1 MFRKSRIK
9 IVAVMMSV
17 LILLFIG
24 TLCIIYFSSFIEVSK
39 ENQDML
45 SRYARAYWQNGN
57 PVKISELPSVPP
69 IDDFPGKRAYRL
81 LSFHSV
87 AFSED
92 GDIVTIDNDVG
103 MGVSDEELIALA
115 EKLMQKKKSGGV
127 FGSWV
132 YYIESRQGCT
142 LVVLMDNMIMSGN
155 MGTLLRY
162 TVLFGSITI
171 ILLFLMSFYFAR
183 RIVQPLEE
191 SYQKQKQFISD
202 AGHELKTPIA
212 VVSTNLEML
221 EREVGQSK
229 WLDNVKFETGRM
241 ANLVR
246 QLLELAKTEN
256 AESQMNR
263 INFSRIV
270 TGGVL
275 PFESI
280 AFETERELQTEIQD
294 EIYVMG
300 NPEQLGNLVS
310 ILVDNAL
317 DYAPKRSVIFVSL
330 KAERSRTILTVSNEG
345 AAIPE
350 EQRKKLFERFYRADS
365 SRGGETSHYGLG
377 LAIAKAIVLSHHG
390 KIEVNCKENRII
402 FTVSVP
408 ADS

>member
-1 MFRKSRIK
+1 MFRKSRMK
-9 IVAVMMSV
+9 IVAVMMGV
-17 LILLFIG
+17 LLLLFIG
-24 TLCIIYFSSFIEVSK
+24 TLCIIYYFSYTEVSR
-39 ENQDML
+39 ENQEML

-57 PVKISELPSVPP
+57 PPGTGELLP
-69 IDDFPGKRAYRL
+69 DMTMDEFPGEREYRL

-92 GDIVTIDNDVG
+92 GKVLSIDNDAD
-103 MGVSDEELIALA
+103 MGVSNEELIALS
-115 EKLMQKKKSGGV
+115 EKLMQKKKSDGV
-127 FGSWV
+127 SGSWV
-132 YYIESRQGCT
+132 YHIDSNQGCT
-142 LVVLMDNMIMSGN
+142 LVVLMDNMIISGN

-162 TVLFGSITI
+162 TILFGSITI

-221 EREVGQSK
+221 EREVGQNK
-229 WLDNVKFETGRM
+229 WLDNVKFETSRM

-256 AESQMNR
+256 AESRLDRMD
-263 INFSRIV
+263 FSRIV
-270 TGGVL
+270 IGGVL

-294 EIYVMG
+294 EVYVLG

-310 ILVDNAL
+310 ILVDNAM
-317 DYAPKRSVIFVSL
+317 DYAPKHSIISVSL
-330 KAERSRTILTVSNEG
+330 KSERSRAILNVSNEG

-350 EQRKKLFERFYRADS
+350 EQRKKLFERFYRGDA

-377 LAIAKAIVLSHHG
+377 LAIAKAIVISHHG
-390 KIEVNCKENRII
+390 KIEVNCKKNRVI
-402 FTVSVP
+402 FTVSIP
-408 ADS
+408 TNS